1 MADIKILVACH
12 KPSELP
18 QNELFLPIQVGA
30 ALATR
35 TLPITQDNT
44 GDNIS
49 DKNPTYCELTA
60 QYWAWKNLQADYYGL
75 CHYRRFLCFKPG
87 SAQRDRRNQIQAGVL
102 DQFNI
107 ERFGLDDADLMRR
120 TIEQYDLVIGEEQ
133 TVSRLYTPRG
143 SKNTAYAHWAAHD
156 RALIMK
162 SDLDQMLQTLS
173 EVAPEVGQAA
183 REYLASK
190 YFLGF
195 NCFVMK
201 RELFQQLCS
210 IEFEVLSRLEQTV
223 DLSHYCQQLTR
234 IYGFMG
240 EIISSSFFYYLQQTG
255 KYRIKHVPILY
266 FNYTD
271 PLENYAPL
279 APASAKQIPIIFDYA
294 DGDPI
299 NFVAP
304 WRSFLDHIDPKYQYD
319 VLLLADFTP
328 EAFQALQDMAH
339 DCSNVSLRLLAAEPL
354 RELLADKYRLSD
366 IFTEKQK
373 QKYNPEDDNLHTP
386 VLPFLPFILPQY
398 QRALIFD
405 RYTLFCDSIA
415 PLWKQHYR
423 TDKLVAAP
431 PDVHLQAQLND
442 IYYETAA
449 RHLAPLMKD
458 PYQYFSTNAFIWN
471 FELYR
476 QTVTEQ
482 QIRSLYY
489 LPAEHRLRPKDEILN
504 LLCEGQV
511 ESVDLRWNTWFE
523 TNPHLTYQLPYAPFD
538 LYKQLLAARQHPGI
552 IAYMPHDAWE
562 PVFTPLTAR
571 FWDAARRTPFY
582 ELYLQHGTDLTLYR
596 SKNPPRDLLGQVFPV
611 DGNLRSHLTK
621 LFPYGSKRNQA
632 IKRALHALRL
642 R

>member
-1 MADIKILVACH
+1 MANIKILVACH

-30 ALATR
+30 SLASR

-49 DKNPTYCELTA
+49 TKNPTYCELTA

-107 ERFGLDDADLMRR
+107 ERFGLNDADLMRH

-133 TVSRLYTPRG
+133 TVSHLYTPRG
-143 SKNTAYAHWAAHD
+143 SKNTAYAHWTAHD

-162 SDLDQMLQTLS
+162 SDLDQMLQILS
-173 EVAPEVGQAA
+173 EVSPEVGQAA

-201 RELFQQLCS
+201 KELFQQLCS
-210 IEFEVLSRLEQTV
+210 IEFEVLSRLEQVV

-279 APASAKQIPIIFDYA
+279 APASSKQIPIIFDYA
-294 DGDPI
+294 DGDPTY
-299 NFVAP
+299 FAAP
-304 WRSFLDHIDPKYQYD
+304 WRSFLDHVDPKYQYD
-319 VLLLADFTP
+319 VLLLADLSP
-328 EAFQALQDMAH
+328 EAFQSLQEMAH
-339 DCSNVSLRLLAAEPL
+339 GYSNVSLRLLAAEPL
-354 RELLADKYRLSD
+354 RELLADKYQLAD
-366 IFTEKQK
+366 IFEQKQK

-405 RYTLFCDSIA
+405 RYTLFCDSIT

-423 TDKLVAAP
+423 TDQLVAAP

-449 RHLAPLMKD
+449 RHLTPLMKD
-458 PYQYFSTNAFIWN
+458 PYQYFSINAFIWN
-471 FELYR
+471 FELFR
-476 QTVTEQ
+476 QTITEQ

-489 LPAEHRLRPKDEILN
+489 LSAERRLRPKDEILN
-504 LLCEGQV
+504 LLCEGKV
-511 ESVDLRWNTWFE
+511 ESVDVRWNTWFE
-523 TNPHLTYQLPYAPFD
+523 TNPHLTYQLPYAPFK
-538 LYKQLLAARQHPGI
+538 LYQQLLVARQQPGI
-552 IAYMPHDAWE
+552 ITYMPHDAWE
-562 PVFTPLTAR
+562 SDFTPLTAR
-571 FWDAARRTPFY
+571 FWDAAQRTPFF

-596 SKNPPRDLLGQVFPV
+596 SKRSTRDLLGQVFPV

-621 LFPYGSKRNQA
+621 LLPYGSKRNQV
-632 IKRALHALRL
+632 IKRALRALHL